1 MKAFGKFIELLL
13 FGHGIVLKGF
23 IWGPNPWMNYFSSV
37 IIKFPLYATTS
48 GTHELFFHE
57 EMNDIKGNTY
67 SIQTGLES
75 WTPGL

>member
-1 MKAFGKFIELLL
+1 
-13 FGHGIVLKGF
+13 
-23 IWGPNPWMNYFSSV
+23 MNYFSSV
-37 IIKFPLYATTS
+37 IIKFPLHATTS

-75 WTPGL
+75 WTPRL